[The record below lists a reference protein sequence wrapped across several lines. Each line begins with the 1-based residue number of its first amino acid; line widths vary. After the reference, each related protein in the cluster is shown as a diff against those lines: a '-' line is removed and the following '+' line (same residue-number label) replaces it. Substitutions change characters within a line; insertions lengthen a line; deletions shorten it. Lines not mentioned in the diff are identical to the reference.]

1 MPSTTR
7 YAHDAFVAQIKSKEE
22 LEECGYFTNALIRDN
37 PNIYEKYL
45 IVDTPEPHIFVA
57 VLNGKYYNAYSYL
70 FRQETK
76 MSIEEAKK
84 KMPQLFI

>member
-1 MPSTTR
+1 MDYS
-7 YAHDAFVAQIKSKEE
+7 HDAYVAQIKSKKE
-22 LEECGYFTNALIRDN
+22 LEECGYYASGLIRDN
-37 PNIYEKYL
+37 PNIYERYV
-45 IVDTPEPHIFVA
+45 IVDTPEPNVFDV
-57 VLNGKYYNAYSYL
+57 VVNGKSYDAYSYL

>member
-1 MPSTTR
+1 MG
-7 YAHDAFVAQIKSKEE
+7 YAYDAYVIQIKSKDE
-22 LEECGYFTNALIRDN
+22 LAECGYFVSGLIRDN
-37 PNIYEKYL
+37 PNIYERYV
-45 IVDTPEPHIFVA
+45 IVDTPEPNVFVT
-57 VLNGKYYNAYSYL
+57 VINGEYFNVYSYL